1 MQHVWRLIYRS
12 FWIWSSARSS
22 RMAAAMTYFGML
34 SLAPLLVIAIAIAGS
49 FFGDSLAQ
57 EEIIEQVKLFTT
69 DDIANTVGGLIKN
82 ASSPRSGF
90 LAGTISV
97 CVLVFGA
104 SGVFSQLQETFNE
117 IWGVPD
123 EDRKG
128 IWLTVQAR
136 LIGILM
142 VIIAGCL
149 LLTTLGLSAT
159 VTAISNLF
167 ENPSLR
173 TWLELTDRGVS
184 FLLMPLVLS
193 LIFWLIPKA
202 KIKWSDVWPAAM
214 LTALLLSLSRYL
226 VEFYLRFSTTSEVY
240 GAAGSLVVLLIW
252 IYTSGLVLFYGAAFS
267 RAWAETLVH
276 IFATSRN
283 KTEPPIRR
291 QYRFLLQSH
300 FVNVYLI
307 FFLSNSLSFI
317 GRIHESERETVPHRE
332 WRVE

>member
-1 MQHVWRLIYRS
+1 
-12 FWIWSSARSS
+12 
-22 RMAAAMTYFGML
+22 MAAAMTYFGML

-49 FFGDSLAQ
+49 FFGDSMAQ

-69 DDIANTVGGLIKN
+69 DEIANTVGGLIKN
-82 ASSPRSGF
+82 ATSPRSGF

-117 IWGVPD
+117 IWGVPN
-123 EDRKG
+123 EDRQG

-167 ENPSLR
+167 ENPNLR
-173 TWLELTDRGVS
+173 TWLELADRGIS
-184 FLLMPLVLS
+184 FLLMPLVFS

-252 IYTSGLVLFYGAAFS
+252 IYMSGLVLFFGAAFS
-267 RAWAETLVH
+267 RAWAETFGSH
-276 IFATSRN
+276 
-283 KTEPPIRR
+283 
-291 QYRFLLQSH
+291 YRDPQ
-300 FVNVYLI
+300 
-307 FFLSNSLSFI
+307 
-317 GRIHESERETVPHRE
+317 TQD
-332 WRVE
+332 